1 MISWPFDSLVSDD
14 GEGNLTYDRA
24 FNSANLRKIFH
35 MLYTNGVALTEDSAA
50 LQVVPGSGMSVSV
63 NAGMAI
69 IEGAMGFQ
77 EEAAVISLE
86 AANATYARIDTIVAR
101 LNTNLSGRSIS
112 LVVLTG
118 TAAAAPAA
126 PAITRA
132 GNIYDLR
139 LADINIPA
147 GATAIT
153 ASMITDTRL
162 DAGCGV
168 ATARPEVLDTTAI
181 FSQYQASLD
190 EYMSYVRDCMGETV
204 AGNLQN
210 QINDIRENLQAEI
223 LDSAYPVGSIYISA
237 SSTDPSELFGG
248 TWVRLEDMF
257 LLAASSRHAAGSMGG
272 EETHLLTA
280 AEMPK
285 HTHTGPS
292 HAHTISAHT
301 HQIPAHTHTA
311 SASNAGAHTHTMPRW
326 QAAKESS
333 GGNRYLA
340 QGSKDS
346 TYVTSSN
353 GAHTHTITVA
363 SKAAFNTVSAG
374 GGNTGASG
382 TGTTGSAGSGSAHN
396 NMPPYLSVYMWQRTA

>member
-35 MLYTNGVALTEDSAA
+35 MLYTNGVAMTEDSTA
-50 LQVVPGSGMSVSV
+50 LQVVPNSGMSVSV

-77 EEAAVISLE
+77 EEAAVISLD
-86 AANATYARIDTIVAR
+86 AAHATYARIDTIVAR

-112 LVVLTG
+112 LEVLTG
-118 TAAAAPAA
+118 TAADAPAV

-168 ATARPEVLDTTAI
+168 ATARPEILDTTAI
-181 FSQYQASLD
+181 FNQYQASLD
-190 EYMSYVRDCMGETV
+190 EYMSFVRDCMDETI

-210 QINDIRENLQAEI
+210 FVTQSLASKVDKTGDTMSGDLVIEKEEDTSRVRVTTTTNGDPVAGGQLACNEAGNFGTYDTVHNKWLVRSDLDGTVHLPTTLTTLRTAKVMCNGPSTSYKFTDVPALANWNMVAVRFVVHENAQVLFFVRGENNERS
-223 LDSAYPVGSIYISA
+223 LTDWPSAGKFRGGIYIDWA
-237 SSTDPSELFGG
+237 NNRIGMRCL
-248 TWVRLEDMF
+248 
-257 LLAASSRHAAGSMGG
+257 
-272 EETHLLTA
+272 
-280 AEMPK
+280 
-285 HTHTGPS
+285 
-292 HAHTISAHT
+292 
-301 HQIPAHTHTA
+301 
-311 SASNAGAHTHTMPRW
+311 NAG
-326 QAAKESS
+326 
-333 GGNRYLA
+333 N
-340 QGSKDS
+340 
-346 TYVTSSN
+346 
-353 GAHTHTITVA
+353 
-363 SKAAFNTVSAG
+363 
-374 GGNTGASG
+374 SG
-382 TGTTGSAGSGSAHN
+382 TYAHLVF
-396 NMPPYLSVYMWQRTA
+396 YDRIYGVF

>member
-101 LNTNLSGRSIS
+101 LNTNFSGRSIS
-112 LVVLTG
+112 LEVLTG

-190 EYMSYVRDCMGETV
+190 EYMSFVRDCMDETI

-210 QINDIRENLQAEI
+210 FVTQSLASKVDKTGDTMSGDLVLEKEADTCRVRVGTTNNGE
-223 LDSAYPVGSIYISA
+223 PVA
-237 SSTDPSELFGG
+237 GG
-248 TWVRLEDMF
+248 Q
-257 LLAASSRHAAGSMGG
+257 LACNAAGDFGVYDNVHNKWLAMSDTDGTVHRPITLKTLSTEKVMGKKVSTTAQYTNVPAIADWNMIAVRFTVHENVQLLFFVRG
-272 EETHLLTA
+272 ESHERSLTDWPTA
-280 AEMPK
+280 GKFRGGLQVDWNNNRIGMRVLNACS
-285 HTHTGPS
+285 PS
-292 HAHTISAHT
+292 H
-301 HQIPAHTHTA
+301 
-311 SASNAGAHTHTMPRW
+311 SNLIYFDMIYG
-326 QAAKESS
+326 
-333 GGNRYLA
+333 
-340 QGSKDS
+340 
-346 TYVTSSN
+346 V
-353 GAHTHTITVA
+353 
-363 SKAAFNTVSAG
+363 F
-374 GGNTGASG
+374 
-382 TGTTGSAGSGSAHN
+382 
-396 NMPPYLSVYMWQRTA
+396 

>member
-112 LVVLTG
+112 LEVLTG

-139 LADINIPA
+139 LADINIHA

-190 EYMSYVRDCMGETV
+190 EYMSFVRDCMDETI

-210 QINDIRENLQAEI
+210 FVTQSLASKVDKTGDTMSGDLVLEKEADTCRVRVGTTNNGEPVAGGQLACNDAGDFGVYDNVHNKWLAMSDTDGTVHIPITLKTLSTEKVMGKKVSTTAQYTNVPAIADWNMIAVRFTVNENMQLLFFVRGESHERSLTDWPTAGKFRGGLQVDWNNNRI
-223 LDSAYPVGSIYISA
+223 GMRCLN
-237 SSTDPSELFGG
+237 
-248 TWVRLEDMF
+248 
-257 LLAASSRHAAGSMGG
+257 AGS
-272 EETHLLTA
+272 TPH
-280 AEMPK
+280 
-285 HTHTGPS
+285 
-292 HAHTISAHT
+292 
-301 HQIPAHTHTA
+301 
-311 SASNAGAHTHTMPRW
+311 SNLIYFDMIYG
-326 QAAKESS
+326 
-333 GGNRYLA
+333 
-340 QGSKDS
+340 
-346 TYVTSSN
+346 V
-353 GAHTHTITVA
+353 
-363 SKAAFNTVSAG
+363 F
-374 GGNTGASG
+374 
-382 TGTTGSAGSGSAHN
+382 
-396 NMPPYLSVYMWQRTA
+396 

>member
-190 EYMSYVRDCMGETV
+190 EYMSFVRDCMDETI

-210 QINDIRENLQAEI
+210 FVTQSLASKVDKTGDTMSGDLVLEKEADTCRVRVGTTNNGEPVAGGQLACNDVGNFGVYDNVHNKWMVRSDADGTLHVPSTLTTLSTSKVMCAKVSTTYQYTNVPALANWNMVAVRFAVHENVQ
-223 LDSAYPVGSIYISA
+223 V
-237 SSTDPSELFGG
+237 LFFVRGE
-248 TWVRLEDMF
+248 RLERSLTDWP
-257 LLAASSRHAAGSMGG
+257 SAGKFRGG
-272 EETHLLTA
+272 IWIDWTNNRIGMRCLNAGNNGNYTHL
-280 AEMPK
+280 
-285 HTHTGPS
+285 
-292 HAHTISAHT
+292 
-301 HQIPAHTHTA
+301 
-311 SASNAGAHTHTMPRW
+311 
-326 QAAKESS
+326 
-333 GGNRYLA
+333 
-340 QGSKDS
+340 
-346 TYVTSSN
+346 
-353 GAHTHTITVA
+353 
-363 SKAAFNTVSAG
+363 
-374 GGNTGASG
+374 
-382 TGTTGSAGSGSAHN
+382 
-396 NMPPYLSVYMWQRTA
+396 VYFDLIYGVF

>member
-112 LVVLTG
+112 LEVLTG

-190 EYMSYVRDCMGETV
+190 EYMSFVRDCMDETI

-210 QINDIRENLQAEI
+210 FVTQSLASKVDKTGDTLSGELKVVIPDGSNHAKMYTECRDANGNL
-223 LDSAYPVGSIYISA
+223 LS
-237 SSTDPSELFGG
+237 
-248 TWVRLEDMF
+248 
-257 LLAASSRHAAGSMGG
+257 
-272 EETHLLTA
+272 
-280 AEMPK
+280 
-285 HTHTGPS
+285 
-292 HAHTISAHT
+292 
-301 HQIPAHTHTA
+301 
-311 SASNAGAHTHTMPRW
+311 AGAL
-326 QAAKESS
+326 ESS
-333 GGNRYLA
+333 L
-340 QGSKDS
+340 S
-346 TYVTSSN
+346 
-353 GAHTHTITVA
+353 
-363 SKAAFNTVSAG
+363 
-374 GGNTGASG
+374 GNTGVYDYKNGRWVCRNDADGRPHIPVNPVVIYS
-382 TGTTGSAGSGSAHN
+382 TKTACTSAGTSRKYVSVPGLANWSIVAIHVSVHEHVQVLFFARGEAHERSLTDWPTAGKFRGAFLVDWAN
-396 NMPPYLSVYMWQRTA
+396 NRIGMRCLNAGTNNQYCHLVYFDYIYGVL

>member
-77 EEAAVISLE
+77 EEAAVIYLE
-86 AANATYARIDTIVAR
+86 AADATYARIDTIVAR

-112 LVVLTG
+112 LEVLTG

-190 EYMSYVRDCMGETV
+190 EYMSFVRDCMDETI

-210 QINDIRENLQAEI
+210 FVTQSLASKVDKTGDTMSGDLVLEKEADTCRVRVGTTNNGEPVAGGQLACNDAGDFGVYDNVHNKWLAMSDSDGTVHRPITLKTLSTEKVMGKKVSTTVQYTNVPAIADWNMIAVRFTVHENVQLLFFVRGESHERSLTDWPTAGKFRGGLQVDWNNNRI
-223 LDSAYPVGSIYISA
+223 GMRCLN
-237 SSTDPSELFGG
+237 
-248 TWVRLEDMF
+248 
-257 LLAASSRHAAGSMGG
+257 AGS
-272 EETHLLTA
+272 
-280 AEMPK
+280 
-285 HTHTGPS
+285 PS
-292 HAHTISAHT
+292 H
-301 HQIPAHTHTA
+301 
-311 SASNAGAHTHTMPRW
+311 SNLIYFDMIYG
-326 QAAKESS
+326 
-333 GGNRYLA
+333 
-340 QGSKDS
+340 
-346 TYVTSSN
+346 V
-353 GAHTHTITVA
+353 
-363 SKAAFNTVSAG
+363 F
-374 GGNTGASG
+374 
-382 TGTTGSAGSGSAHN
+382 
-396 NMPPYLSVYMWQRTA
+396 